1 MTKSGSQRRY
11 ARRMRERGI
20 EPVSQITP
28 ARPRVNTEPLRKQTA
43 VQFIGMLQAAGQVP
57 SPCPD
62 GLLPARFGDWVWL
75 MQFENGAVVG
85 VITIH
90 LSEVEQFK
98 TNLDVAAGGVDF
110 AALMQVAV
118 KAEEVAE
125 PMAFATEIE
134 EGEPGPVSS
143 GAD

>member
-1 MTKSGSQRRY
+1 MAKSGSQRRY

-20 EPVSQITP
+20 DPVYQITP
-28 ARPRVNTEPLRKQTA
+28 ARPRANAELLRKQTA
-43 VQFIGMLQAAGQVP
+43 VQVIGILQAVGQVP

-62 GLLPARFGDWVWL
+62 GLLPARFSDWVWL
-75 MQFENGAVVG
+75 MQFKNGAVVG

-110 AALMQVAV
+110 AAPINVAV
-118 KAEEVAE
+118 KAEDPLFAAE
-125 PMAFATEIE
+125 LEDSIE
-134 EGEPGPVSS
+134 EDSP
-143 GAD
+143 A